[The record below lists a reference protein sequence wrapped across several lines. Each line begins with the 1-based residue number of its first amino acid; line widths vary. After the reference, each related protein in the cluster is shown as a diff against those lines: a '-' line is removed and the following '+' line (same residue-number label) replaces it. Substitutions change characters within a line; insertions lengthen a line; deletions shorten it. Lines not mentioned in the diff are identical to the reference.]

1 MFINGNNLKDIVLY
15 DYKTSC
21 LANKIFTIKAKGTF
35 ADLVVD
41 ITCQAWVRGDERTE
55 IRRLDRLYFKYT
67 PETYK

>member
-1 MFINGNNLKDIVLY
+1 MSINGNNLKDIVLY

-41 ITCQAWVRGDERTE
+41 IT
-55 IRRLDRLYFKYT
+55 
-67 PETYK
+67 